1 MINQLSNQPNYSF
14 YHFYDIMFFFPHLI
28 NALDGSMSRNISSS
42 VKRFKMGSYNAD
54 VRNNLAEKSSSVNDW
69 NEIRGHKF

>member
-1 MINQLSNQPNYSF
+1 
-14 YHFYDIMFFFPHLI
+14 MFLFPHLI

-69 NEIRGHKF
+69 NEIRGHKLLISPQWLLTRRSLPCTTC

>member
-1 MINQLSNQPNYSF
+1 
-14 YHFYDIMFFFPHLI
+14 MFLFPHLI

-69 NEIRGHKF
+69 NEIRGHKVLISPQWLLTCRSLPCTTC